1 MPPLSKQK
9 RASKERSRITGGK
22 YDAKK
27 VYKNNNSIK
36 KTIKKNNF
44 DLRND
49 ETASSEFFNEDE
61 DWGDDDDSGWDDPE
75 DMEVETRIHQR
86 LKGIDLVWRND
97 NKLERTKRGP
107 YKIGK
112 IPKSTFY
119 DKYGPNGSL
128 TKASAGTEKITKFF
142 KISDN
147 QTNNLQSPNSDTLE
161 DTSSDS
167 ESEIVNPYTC
177 QLTEKINN
185 LKEELEKQYN
195 QLTVI
200 EYNYK
205 RAIFEYL
212 TGLNSNNGCGRMDIS
227 LEVVQRIFINGDV

>member
-1 MPPLSKQK
+1 
-9 RASKERSRITGGK
+9 
-22 YDAKK
+22 
-27 VYKNNNSIK
+27 
-36 KTIKKNNF
+36 
-44 DLRND
+44 
-49 ETASSEFFNEDE
+49 
-61 DWGDDDDSGWDDPE
+61 
-75 DMEVETRIHQR
+75 
-86 LKGIDLVWRND
+86 VWRND
-97 NKLERTKRGP
+97 NELERTKRRP

-112 IPKSTFY
+112 IPKSIFY

-128 TKASAGTEKITKFF
+128 TKAAAGTKKITKFF
-142 KISDN
+142 KTSDN

-161 DTSSDS
+161 NTSSDS

-212 TGLNSNNGCGRMDIS
+212 TRLNSNNGHGRMNIS
-227 LEVVQRIFINGDV
+227 LEVVQRIFINGGV